1 MSLQF
6 DFNNLFDF
14 SVQEHGVSQQ
24 DIDEILPEVQKA
36 AAHLKKII
44 ADPSARIK
52 LNLEWVNLP
61 KQDKKEI
68 TVIEKLGRQI
78 SKKYENVLFLG
89 IGGSYLGL
97 KAAQDALAAPYYNE
111 FKSLRKN
118 LPRIYLEGNNLDP
131 DTLNTLLKNLNPKK
145 TFVVVISKSGETTET
160 KAAFIL
166 VEAWLKKG
174 IGVKYGRQILAI
186 TDPESGSLRKK
197 VELEQKKDP
206 LSFQSLP
213 LLKGVGGRYSEFNM
227 GLLHLAIIGI
237 DISKLFLGA
246 QDMFA
251 RCSQGDVLKNPAYM
265 YALLHTILYRKKAK
279 SLAIL
284 MPFSQTLK
292 STADWYVQ
300 LLAESLGK
308 KYHRKIQVDKN
319 GIENWLADKENLFKG
334 GRTPISACGTN
345 DLHSIQQNNV
355 EGENN
360 KVVTFIRVE
369 KFKTELKIP
378 AGSDGSAAR
387 TINPDQD
394 GGINILSGKKFSQLM
409 QLAQEATEWALV
421 SQSRPNCTII
431 MPEVNAYNW
440 GALLFF
446 FEMATAFEGEL
457 QNVNAF
463 DQPGVEGYKN
473 YMYYKLGKPGIPQT
487 IADEIKNKPLIK
499 DPKYIL

>member
-1 MSLQF
+1 MGLKF
-6 DFNNLFDF
+6 DFNNMFSF
-14 SVQEHGVSQQ
+14 SVAEHGVSQQ
-24 DIDEILPEVQKA
+24 DIDEILPDAKKA
-36 AAHLKKII
+36 ALHLRKII
-44 ADPSARIK
+44 ADPLLRIK
-52 LNLEWVNLP
+52 LNLEWVKLP
-61 KQDKKEI
+61 EQQAEEI
-68 TVIEKLGRQI
+68 TRIQKLARQI
-78 SKKYENVLFLG
+78 SKKYENVIFLG

-97 KAAQDALAAPYYNE
+97 KAAQDALCAPYYNE

-118 LPRIYLEGNNLDP
+118 SPRIYLEGNNLDP
-131 DTLNTLLKNLNPKK
+131 DTIAVLLKNINPKK

-160 KAAFIL
+160 KVAFIL

-174 IGVKYGRQILAI
+174 VGKKYGRQILAI

-197 VELEQKKDP
+197 VQTEQKKDP
-206 LSFQSLP
+206 LSFQSLT
-213 LLKGVGGRYSEFNM
+213 LLKGVGGRFSEFNM
-227 GLLHLAIIGI
+227 GLLHLAIVGV
-237 DISKLFLGA
+237 DIPELFSGA
-246 QDMFA
+246 KDMFT
-251 RCSQGDVLKNPAYM
+251 RCSQEDILKNPAYM

-308 KYHRKIQVDKN
+308 KYHRKIEVGKD
-319 GIENWLADKENLFKG
+319 GAEDWLANYEDLSNR
-334 GRTPISACGTN
+334 GRTPISAAGTN

-369 KFKTELKIP
+369 KFKKELKIP
-378 AGSDGSAAR
+378 AKFDF
-387 TINPDQD
+387 
-394 GGINILSGKKFSQLM
+394 LSGKTFSELM

-446 FEMATAFEGEL
+446 FELATAFEGEL

-473 YMYYKLGKPGIPQT
+473 YMYYKLGKPGIPQSVS
-487 IADEIKNKPLIK
+487 DEIKNKPLIK
-499 DPKYIL
+499 NPEYIL